1 MSINNNRVIIEASG
15 GINLSTISKYAEAK
29 PHFISTGSIVHQSRW
44 LDIGLIGIKKLK
56 CLNYKKEKNKRFLC

>member
-44 LDIGLIGIKKLK
+44 LDIG
-56 CLNYKKEKNKRFLC
+56 